1 MDLRAEL
8 GQLSW
13 FARQYRHPS
22 RWKKQVQVIRHMEPL
37 HIRRRRRHSGEVWG
51 VSIVRDE
58 VDVVGLTVRHLLDQ
72 GVSRILVADNCSVD
86 GTREL
91 LRSLARTTRRVAV
104 VTDHEP
110 AYYQSEKMTWL
121 AHQAWR
127 GGADWIVPFDADE
140 FWFAEGMSIAEYL
153 GTLDAGT
160 GIVHAEFCH
169 MVPTAPAPDDLAAA
183 EFIMDTHPAFP
194 GKVAVRAHPLLE
206 IITGNH
212 GASRVGA
219 NAKGLHIAHAQY
231 RSPVQIAR
239 KVRQGNAAASRTGED
254 LSWFSPHW
262 ASGSRLGDE
271 EIQEVWENISH
282 GRPDERIR
290 FEATGP
296 MVRLHPLTWRTWDPD
311 GVVARAQR
319 AADA

>member
-58 VDVVGLTVRHLLDQ
+58 VDVIGLTVRHLLDQ

-160 GIVHAEFCH
+160 GIVHDGLRHGSPFSDGAGGRSGPIH
-169 MVPTAPAPDDLAAA
+169 TPA
-183 EFIMDTHPAFP
+183 
-194 GKVAVRAHPLLE
+194 
-206 IITGNH
+206 
-212 GASRVGA
+212 
-219 NAKGLHIAHAQY
+219 
-231 RSPVQIAR
+231 
-239 KVRQGNAAASRTGED
+239 
-254 LSWFSPHW
+254 
-262 ASGSRLGDE
+262 
-271 EIQEVWENISH
+271 
-282 GRPDERIR
+282 
-290 FEATGP
+290 
-296 MVRLHPLTWRTWDPD
+296 
-311 GVVARAQR
+311 
-319 AADA
+319 